1 MLHDSPPKPAPSR
14 RRPDLPGPLRDPLV
28 VSILVY
34 TAIALLALVTAYYT
48 VFSIFAAYDDE
59 GTVLVTLNGFLNGHV
74 LFKDVYTPFGPFY
87 YELFGGLFDLTG
99 KAVDTDTSRS
109 IVAVLWVLTSFL
121 YGISVQRLTRRLTL
135 GAAGMIVA
143 FGTLSVLANEPMHAQ
158 VLCVLL
164 LGTLTALAVFGPGR
178 RPRVNGTVAGAV
190 VAALVLTKLN
200 LGSYALAASALAA
213 VLTLDPLRSRAW
225 VRWPVIVAVLAMPAA
240 VAVRDLGVEQ
250 VRTLVALEFLA
261 MGAVIVA
268 AHGIPFKGREKS
280 LAPWVLGM
288 AIGFG
293 AGLIAMMVAILLTG
307 PSLSDVYGGM
317 VTEAMRVREVNPA
330 PVKMPTA
337 ALDWGIAALA
347 VALIAVRLRRPDAP
361 RPGPWSGGLRIFAGL
376 VIWLGIAR
384 IAPVTLNPS
393 PENPLS
399 LPLVL
404 AWLAVFPPGG
414 MAAESEFK
422 RYLRVFLPA
431 LAVAEAMQVYPV
443 AGSQMFIAALTFVPV
458 GALCIADGLA
468 VLQAWSAEAGRL
480 SLERFGTIALVALIA
495 LVADLGLNS
504 IARPGINWIRTYH
517 ANQALPF
524 AGATDLHLPEAQAQQ
539 YVAMVNAIHQHHCST
554 FIGYPNVDSFYLWAG
569 IEPPVPYASG
579 AWILA
584 LDSKRQQLVVDQLRA
599 ARKPCAVRSEALAE
613 LWLEGREV
621 PQRPLVRYIFAN
633 FRPVKTAGEWEFM
646 LPKKS
651 ATS

>member
-1 MLHDSPPKPAPSR
+1 
-14 RRPDLPGPLRDPLV
+14 
-28 VSILVY
+28 
-34 TAIALLALVTAYYT
+34 
-48 VFSIFAAYDDE
+48 
-59 GTVLVTLNGFLNGHV
+59 
-74 LFKDVYTPFGPFY
+74 
-87 YELFGGLFDLTG
+87 
-99 KAVDTDTSRS
+99 
-109 IVAVLWVLTSFL
+109 
-121 YGISVQRLTRRLTL
+121 
-135 GAAGMIVA
+135 
-143 FGTLSVLANEPMHAQ
+143 
-158 VLCVLL
+158 
-164 LGTLTALAVFGPGR
+164 
-178 RPRVNGTVAGAV
+178 
-190 VAALVLTKLN
+190 
-200 LGSYALAASALAA
+200 
-213 VLTLDPLRSRAW
+213 
-225 VRWPVIVAVLAMPAA
+225 MPAA
-240 VAVRDLGVEQ
+240 VAARDLGVEQ

-293 AGLIAMMVAILLTG
+293 VGVIAMMIAILLTG

-330 PVKMPTA
+330 PVKMPSA
-337 ALDWGIAALA
+337 ALDWGIAT
-347 VALIAVRLRRPDAP
+347 VAAAIIAVRLRRPDGA
-361 RPGPWSGGLRIFAGL
+361 RPGPWSGGMRILAGL

-458 GALCIADGLA
+458 GALCIIDGLA
-468 VLQAWSAEAGRL
+468 VLQAWSTEGGRL
-480 SLERFGTIALVALIA
+480 GLERFGTIALIALIA

-504 IARPGINWIRTYH
+504 IVRPGINWIQTYR
-517 ANQALPF
+517 ANEALPF

-569 IEPPVPYASG
+569 MEPPVPYASG

-584 LDSKRQQLVVDQLRA
+584 LDSERQQLVVEQLRA

-613 LWLEGREV
+613 LWLEGREA

-633 FRPVKTAGEWEFM
+633 FRPVETAGEWEFM